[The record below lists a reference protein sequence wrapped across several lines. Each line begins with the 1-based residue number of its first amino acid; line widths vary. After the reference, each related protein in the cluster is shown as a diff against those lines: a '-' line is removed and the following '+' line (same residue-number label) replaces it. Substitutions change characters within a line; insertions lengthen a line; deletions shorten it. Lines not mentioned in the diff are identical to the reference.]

1 MNNHYEVIVVGAG
14 AMGMAA
20 GYYLSQKGVRT
31 LMIDAFDPPHENG
44 SHSGDTRIIRHAC
57 GEGPEYAPLGLRSQE
72 LWDELQGKTSES
84 LFRKTGVL
92 TFGKKGSEFV
102 EQAVTSGR
110 RYDMNI
116 EALSA
121 DEIMGRWPGITLP
134 EDNIGCYE
142 PDAGVLF
149 AGNCIRAF
157 RRLALENGAEL
168 MTDSPVTSIDVET
181 DSVRISTRDG
191 AFTADKLIITAG
203 AWNKKILSDLDLEI
217 AIQPSRRVIGWFDS
231 EDRLYAADK
240 FPGFICD
247 MPGGTFYG
255 FPSIEGTGVKVGCF
269 DNGVDGAP
277 EYMNREFGAYGED
290 EADLRYFLG
299 EYMPQAN
306 GKLNVGKTCM
316 FTNTPDENF
325 VIDLHPEYDHIA
337 IAAGFSGHG
346 YKFSS
351 VVGEIL
357 SDLVTEGEAGR
368 DISSFSAGRQ
378 ALHPDNIGI

>member
-1 MNNHYEVIVVGAG
+1 
-14 AMGMAA
+14 
-20 GYYLSQKGVRT
+20 
-31 LMIDAFDPPHENG
+31 PHENG

-84 LFRKTGVL
+84 LFRKTGIL
-92 TFGKKGSEFV
+92 TFGKRGSEFV
-102 EQAVTSGR
+102 EQAIKSGR

-149 AGNCIRAF
+149 SGNCIRAF
-157 RRLALENGAEL
+157 RRLALESGAEL
-168 MTDSPVTSIDVET
+168 MTDSPVTSIDVKA
-181 DSVRISTRDG
+181 DSVRITTRDG

-203 AWNKKILSDLDLEI
+203 AWNKKILSDLNLEI
-217 AIQPSRRVIGWFDS
+217 AVQPSRRRIGWFDS
-231 EDRLYAADK
+231 DDRLYASDN

-247 MPGGTFYG
+247 MPDGTFYG
-255 FPSIEGTGVKVGCF
+255 FPSIEGTGVKVGRF

-325 VIDLHPEYDHIA
+325 VIDLHPGYDHVA
-337 IAAGFSGHG
+337 VAAGFSGHG

-357 SDLVTEGEAGR
+357 SELVTKGESSQ
-368 DISSFSAGRQ
+368 DISSFSAGRP
-378 ALHPDNIGI
+378 ALYPDNIGI